1 MTLVTVMYVS
11 STYKAMTFARTH
23 RNAASSAG
31 GIRGERMQNLGE
43 CYRSKEEKKRKR
55 EKKREGRCLSE
66 NVLCAKRVRAQCT
79 AMVRCL
85 NGGVPWYLLAD
96 RRKPRSLQKACR
108 NQETLLGGCRC
119 NPWVLSRCGSLL
131 LSASADARIF

>member
-1 MTLVTVMYVS
+1 MTQVTVMYVS

-55 EKKREGRCLSE
+55 EKEKKRERGDVCRKTCYAR
-66 NVLCAKRVRAQCT
+66 NV
-79 AMVRCL
+79 
-85 NGGVPWYLLAD
+85 Y
-96 RRKPRSLQKACR
+96 
-108 NQETLLGGCRC
+108 EH
-119 NPWVLSRCGSLL
+119 
-131 LSASADARIF
+131 SALRWCDA